1 MITAF
6 GETHKG
12 MVRPSNQDSFAIKSL
27 EDGAVLAVVC
37 DGMGGQAG
45 GNIASRNAVNII
57 TQHVS
62 SNYRPSY
69 DGNSI
74 RNTMLSAVAA
84 ANALVFD
91 MAKKKEELAGMG
103 TTVVACL
110 VKNGCAHILHAGD
123 SRAYHISGGNI
134 NLVTRDHSVVQMML
148 DKGEITP
155 EEAREHPQKH
165 FITRALGVNATL
177 DTDYAEISLTE
188 GQTILICTDGLTNH
202 LQEAELLQTL
212 QTAEQNLA
220 PQRLINKA
228 NDHGGK
234 DNITAVVLCA
244 R

>member
-12 MVRPSNQDSFAIKSL
+12 MVRPSNQDSFAIKIL

-62 SNYRPSY
+62 CNYRPNY
-69 DGNSI
+69 DSNSI

-123 SRAYHISGGNI
+123 SRAYLAGGETISP
-134 NLVTRDHSVVQMML
+134 LTRDHSVVQMMV
-148 DKGEITP
+148 DKGEITL
-155 EEAREHPQKH
+155 EEARDHPQKH
-165 FITRALGVNATL
+165 FITRALGVAPGL
-177 DTDYAEISLTE
+177 DTDYAERNLTA

-202 LQEAELLQTL
+202 LVDADLLQII
-212 QTAEQNLA
+212 QSCEPNMV

>member
-1 MITAF
+1 MITAL

-134 NLVTRDHSVVQMML
+134 SLVTRDHSVVQMML

-212 QTAEQNLA
+212 QTAEPNLA